1 MIITAKHQEIQ
12 TCGVICRVR
21 KDFNDPFNRSNID
34 KSVGAFSCASSFEKK
49 LPSKS
54 NKTGQIF
61 ETIIARSI

>member
-34 KSVGAFSCASSFEKK
+34 KSVGAFSCASSFEM
-49 LPSKS
+49 
-54 NKTGQIF
+54 
-61 ETIIARSI
+61 